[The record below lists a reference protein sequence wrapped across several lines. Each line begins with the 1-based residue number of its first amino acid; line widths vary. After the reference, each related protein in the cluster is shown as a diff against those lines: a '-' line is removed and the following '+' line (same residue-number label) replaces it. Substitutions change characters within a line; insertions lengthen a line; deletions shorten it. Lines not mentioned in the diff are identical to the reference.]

1 MLTKFLVSKMKKA
14 NILIISLLLT
24 NSYLW
29 AIDAQSLKEEA
40 LGLLDKSKDIA
51 DKVSE
56 TAQDTWENSKP
67 LREAIGEKSAEF
79 WDDSEPLRENLEEK
93 TKEKWKTAKE
103 WSSKK
108 YDELRKSEE
117 NPDNSSDWWN
127 FSDSE
132 KKSEDDSAVGNSL
145 KELWER
151 TKDVSKQLGEKIQEN
166 TKSLL

>member
-1 MLTKFLVSKMKKA
+1 MKKA
-14 NILIISLLLT
+14 KILIISLLLT

-51 DKVSE
+51 DNGSE
-56 TAQDTWENSKP
+56 TSQVTLDNSEP

-93 TKEKWKTAKE
+93 TKDSWKTAKE

-117 NPDNSSDWWN
+117 NSDNLSAWWN

-151 TKDVSKQLGEKIQEN
+151 TKDGSKQLGEKIQEN

>member
-1 MLTKFLVSKMKKA
+1 MKKA
-14 NILIISLLLT
+14 KILIISLLLT
-24 NSYLW
+24 NSYVW
-29 AIDAQSLKEEA
+29 AIDTQSLKEKA
-40 LGLLDKSKDIA
+40 SDLWDKSKDVA
-51 DKVSE
+51 DTVGAKVR
-56 TAQDTWENSKP
+56 DTWDNSEP

-79 WDDSEPLRENLEEK
+79 WDDSEPLRENLEEN
-93 TKEKWKTAKE
+93 TKESWKTAKE

-117 NPDNSSDWWN
+117 DSDNSSAWWN

-132 KKSEDDSAVGNSL
+132 KKSEEDSAVGNSL

-151 TKDVSKQLGEKIQEN
+151 TKDGSKQLGEKIQEN

>member
-1 MLTKFLVSKMKKA
+1 MKKA
-14 NILIISLLLT
+14 KILIISLLLT

-29 AIDAQSLKEEA
+29 AIDAQSLRGEA
-40 LGLLDKSKDIA
+40 TGLWDKSKDIA
-51 DKVSE
+51 DKVGE
-56 TAQDTWENSKP
+56 TAQDTWDNSEP

-93 TKEKWKTAKE
+93 TKDSWKTAKE

-108 YDELRKSEE
+108 YDELRNSEE
-117 NPDNSSDWWN
+117 NSDNSSIWSN

>member
-1 MLTKFLVSKMKKA
+1 MKKA
-14 NILIISLLLT
+14 KILIISLLLT

-29 AIDAQSLKEEA
+29 AIEAQSLKEEA

-51 DKVSE
+51 DTVGEKVRN
-56 TAQDTWENSKP
+56 TWDESQP
-67 LREAIGEKSAEF
+67 LRESIGEKTAEF
-79 WDDSEPLRENLEEK
+79 WDDSEPLQENLEEK
-93 TKEKWKTAKE
+93 TKDSWKTAKK

-117 NPDNSSDWWN
+117 DSDNSSAWWN

-145 KELWER
+145 IELWER
-151 TKDVSKQLGEKIQEN
+151 TKDSSKQLGEKIQEN

>member
-1 MLTKFLVSKMKKA
+1 MKKA
-14 NILIISLLLT
+14 KILIISLLLT

-40 LGLLDKSKDIA
+40 LGLRDKSKDIA
-51 DKVSE
+51 DTVGEKVGN
-56 TAQDTWENSKP
+56 TWDDSQP
-67 LREAIGEKSAEF
+67 LRESIGEKTAEF

-93 TKEKWKTAKE
+93 TKDSWKTTKE

-117 NPDNSSDWWN
+117 KSDNSSAWWN
-127 FSDSE
+127 FSDS
-132 KKSEDDSAVGNSL
+132 KKKNEDDSAVEDFLN
-145 KELWER
+145 ELWER
-151 TKDVSKQLGEKIQEN
+151 TKDGSKQLGEKIQEN

>member
-1 MLTKFLVSKMKKA
+1 MKKA
-14 NILIISLLLT
+14 KFLIIPLLLT
-24 NSYLW
+24 NSYVW

-40 LGLLDKSKDIA
+40 LGFWDKSKNIA
-51 DKVSE
+51 DTVGE
-56 TAQDTWENSKP
+56 TAQDTWDNSEP

-93 TKEKWKTAKE
+93 TKESWKTAKE

-117 NPDNSSDWWN
+117 DSDNSSAWWN

-132 KKSEDDSAVGNSL
+132 KKSEEDSAVGNSL

-151 TKDVSKQLGEKIQEN
+151 TKDGSKQLGEKIQEN